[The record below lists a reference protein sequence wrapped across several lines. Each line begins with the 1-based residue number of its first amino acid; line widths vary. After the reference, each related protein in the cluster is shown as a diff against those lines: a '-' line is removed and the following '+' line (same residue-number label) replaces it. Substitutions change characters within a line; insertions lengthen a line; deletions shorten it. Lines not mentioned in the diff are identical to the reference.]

1 MEEKKYTKVSVL
13 EVVLF
18 GKFTSERGS
27 GRTRISVHVA
37 LNLRELVCICL
48 VQHSPKYRHP

>member
-1 MEEKKYTKVSVL
+1 MEEKKYTKVPVL

-18 GKFTSERGS
+18 GKFTSERGR

-37 LNLRELVCICL
+37 LNLRELVCIFTRLCIAL
-48 VQHSPKYRHP
+48 S